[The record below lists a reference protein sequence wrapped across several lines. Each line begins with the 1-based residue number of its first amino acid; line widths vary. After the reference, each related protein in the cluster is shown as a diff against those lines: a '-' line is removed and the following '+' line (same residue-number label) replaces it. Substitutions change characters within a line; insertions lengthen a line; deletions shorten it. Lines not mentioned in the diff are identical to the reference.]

1 MGIQYIRAHSQRL
14 ASSLKL
20 IPTPTPGP
28 QACEV
33 RKLHKGSYS
42 QASQGQKLYALT
54 PLSLP
59 QCWPH
64 SRCSPMFFDEWIK
77 YSYIT
82 NWSFPEWLNDEE
94 STGQCRRCGFS
105 PWVGKILW
113 RGHGNPLQYSCLENP
128 MDRGAWGAT
137 VHGIA
142 KSQTQLS
149 N

>member
-1 MGIQYIRAHSQRL
+1 MGIQYIWAHSQRL

-28 QACEV
+28 QECEV

-42 QASQGQKLYALT
+42 QASQGQKLYSLT
-54 PLSLP
+54 LLFLP

-64 SRCSPMFFDEWIK
+64 GRCSPIFLDEWIK

-82 NWSFPEWLNDEE
+82 NWSFPELSDKE

-105 PWVGKILW
+105 PRIRKILW
-113 RGHGNPLQYSCLENP
+113 KGNGNPLQYSCLENST
-128 MDRGAWGAT
+128 DRSLEGYSPWSS
-137 VHGIA
+137 
-142 KSQTQLS
+142 KSGTQLS